1 MPAAEAAVAHWRRRH
16 DRAARAG
23 VPAHVT
29 VCFPF
34 LPPHEVDDATEDALA
49 ALVTATPAFSLAL
62 TRVDGFGDAVL
73 WLAPEPDEPLR
84 ALTRAVCATFGL
96 LPYGGAHGGV
106 DDAVPHLTVAEDPP
120 DPAAVRADVAPR
132 LPLTQHVD
140 GSRCSRAPSSPTGG
154 AFAAA
159 SRWVARQPTRGSG
172 PYGMSA
178 RRPRNDRSR
187 TCGRRVQTSRTGH
200 PGPPLRGRVRG
211 RPDRCSGP
219 RAG

>member
-1 MPAAEAAVAHWRRRH
+1 MEQTALVVEVPAAEAAVAHWRRRH

-106 DDAVPHLTVAEDPP
+106 EDAVPHLTVAEDPP

-140 GSRCSRAPSSPTGG
+140 RLTLLQGSFVPDG
-154 AFAAA
+154 
-159 SRWVARQPTRGSG
+159 W
-172 PYGMSA
+172 
-178 RRPRNDRSR
+178 
-187 TCGRRVQTSRTGH
+187 
-200 PGPPLRGRVRG
+200 RVRRRFPLG
-211 RPDRCSGP
+211 RPTADP
-219 RAG
+219 R